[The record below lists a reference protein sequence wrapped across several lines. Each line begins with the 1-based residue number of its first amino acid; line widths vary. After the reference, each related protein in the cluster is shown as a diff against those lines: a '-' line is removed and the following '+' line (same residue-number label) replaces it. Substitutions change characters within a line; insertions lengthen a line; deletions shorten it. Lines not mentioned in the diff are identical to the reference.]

1 MLPHPF
7 FRQIFLTRTR
17 PRVSWS
23 PAPRAPLTNI
33 QPLAEDDADDAS
45 ASEGENVQPLAED
58 DSAEDDASDSRSAS
72 EDPQPLAKEEKESE
86 EKGSEEEGEEAS
98 RSRSRQVTLRP
109 RSQARPA
116 SGGQSGRFISSRSR
130 AARSRSRSNSHTEHL
145 VSDRT
150 GDEILRH
157 WDQSGEAVIR
167 FGYHNL
173 IPHPVLNY
181 VWVGAKKKVAELAK
195 LDPLPFVFTEGGD
208 RRGPASSGWRAERV
222 RQVMGLL
229 SKHWCEWRR
238 VVTADE
244 FWTYKHGFN
253 LHEELFHES
262 LCPVDDPNYL
272 FNFLN
277 VPRDST
283 GQPLATTDSTP
294 PSSLI
299 MWHASGSGTWVRD
312 LEVIS
317 LPHLIVYEREN
328 HTAASIMQHWL
339 RMPLVSR
346 RQHPGRAGQGS
357 TQRWAERQDAWQ
369 PGQASSSTASAIG
382 ESPQP
387 LASGK
392 GKDKKKK
399 GKGKGG
405 VDKGGDSELGK
416 QAFQARATW
425 SSEDAGERKRR
436 QSK

>member
-98 RSRSRQVTLRP
+98 RSRSRQVTLRLRP

-181 VWVGAKKKVAELAK
+181 VWIGAKKKLRNLPNWIPYRLCSLKGETGVAQLLAGGVQNVCAKSWVCFPNIGVSGGELLQPMSFGRIKTASTCMRSCFMRA
-195 LDPLPFVFTEGGD
+195 FV
-208 RRGPASSGWRAERV
+208 
-222 RQVMGLL
+222 Q
-229 SKHWCEWRR
+229 K
-238 VVTADE
+238 
-244 FWTYKHGFN
+244 
-253 LHEELFHES
+253 
-262 LCPVDDPNYL
+262 
-272 FNFLN
+272 
-277 VPRDST
+277 
-283 GQPLATTDSTP
+283 TTPTTFS
-294 PSSLI
+294 
-299 MWHASGSGTWVRD
+299 
-312 LEVIS
+312 IS
-317 LPHLIVYEREN
+317 LTCPETLQVSLWRLRTVLPH
-328 HTAASIMQHWL
+328 
-339 RMPLVSR
+339 R
-346 RQHPGRAGQGS
+346 R
-357 TQRWAERQDAWQ
+357 
-369 PGQASSSTASAIG
+369 
-382 ESPQP
+382 
-387 LASGK
+387 
-392 GKDKKKK
+392 
-399 GKGKGG
+399 
-405 VDKGGDSELGK
+405 
-416 QAFQARATW
+416 
-425 SSEDAGERKRR
+425 
-436 QSK
+436 